1 MSTTTFPTKFLIV
14 LLCGSNNK
22 FLTATCTFWIFKQR
36 FILLPP
42 PLHEMDK
49 EYQSF
54 RMSSTRSWGF
64 EVEVEE
70 TEVLPF
76 STIESITRIHWL
88 GRRIVRKQLDI
99 MPTNHYVQN
108 QGKLRMQSRENGQKK
123 RICDL
128 ETTISRSHISKLQIF
143 LKNWFHSNWRPYLA
157 LTSGQKPKKS
167 LEPFLRK
174 ISKCL
179 ILG

>member
-22 FLTATCTFWIFKQR
+22 FLTATCTFRIFKQR

-64 EVEVEE
+64 EAEVEE
-70 TEVLPF
+70 TEVLSF
-76 STIESITRIHWL
+76 STIESIIRIHWL

-108 QGKLRMQSRENGQKK
+108 QGKLRMQSRENGQKNGYVTLK
-123 RICDL
+123 PRFQG
-128 ETTISRSHISKLQIF
+128 HISPNCKFFWKIGFIQIEG
-143 LKNWFHSNWRPYLA
+143 H
-157 LTSGQKPKKS
+157 
-167 LEPFLRK
+167 
-174 ISKCL
+174 I
-179 ILG
+179 

>member
-108 QGKLRMQSRENGQKK
+108 QGKLRMQSRENGQKNGYVTLK
-123 RICDL
+123 PRFQG
-128 ETTISRSHISKLQIF
+128 HISPNCKFFWKIGFIQIEG
-143 LKNWFHSNWRPYLA
+143 H
-157 LTSGQKPKKS
+157 
-167 LEPFLRK
+167 
-174 ISKCL
+174 I
-179 ILG
+179 